1 MKTISFFTI
10 GLSLLISNQTA
21 FAASGPDNPSVSA
34 AVQSMTNTAKIS
46 SSPELY
52 NLAQN
57 WAKDYNAANPSSM
70 ITVGQAVTGN
80 TVQAETL
87 FLASDE
93 NTPVLS
99 NPSNWK
105 MVVGRDVIVPIIS
118 AKNPMLSQLA
128 QVGLS
133 AEKFAML
140 FKGTEIK
147 KWSTY
152 VPNGQNVPVQIYLPD
167 NRNLLTSLE
176 AFTNS
181 SIATTS
187 VKSLNSADELI
198 SAVQNDMFSIGFC
211 KLSDLKSLNV
221 YSEAEKIRL
230 LPIDKNGNGR
240 LDNFENIYGSLEEF
254 THGVWIG
261 KYPNAL
267 CNNIYAVSVIK
278 PTQKSEVAFLSWIL
292 NDGQKLLNSNGFCD
306 LTSSEK
312 ESNLASLVGAG
323 ADHPNLTSIVASPKT
338 WPVMLT
344 IAGLVG
350 LFLILFF
357 YSKGSTASAPI
368 DPHIQLAPLM
378 VEKIMDVPKGLYFD
392 KTHTWAF
399 MEQDGNVRVGID
411 DFLQHI
417 TGKLTKIKMRE
428 AGEQVRKGET
438 IMTIIQEGKQLNIYA
453 PISGTILEQN
463 GSLLTD
469 TGIINTSPFFKGW
482 VYQIEPKN
490 WLREV
495 QFMFMGDK
503 YAEWLKDEFTRL
515 KDFIAATVRTNNLV
529 YAHVV
534 LQDGGELTDNV
545 LAEMDPKVWEDFQ
558 TQFIDSSR

>member
-1 MKTISFFTI
+1 M
-10 GLSLLISNQTA
+10 A
-21 FAASGPDNPSVSA
+21 FAVSRSDNPNVYA
-34 AVQSMTNTAKIS
+34 TGESMTNTVKIS

-57 WAKDYNAANPSSM
+57 WVKDYNAVNPSFM
-70 ITVGQAVTGN
+70 ISVEQTVDGK
-80 TVQAETL
+80 AETAENL
-87 FLASDE
+87 FLVSDE
-93 NTPVLS
+93 NTPALTNLS
-99 NPSNWK
+99 NWR
-105 MVVGRDVIVPIIS
+105 MVVGRDIVVPIIS
-118 AKNPMLSQLA
+118 AKNPMLNQLT
-128 QVGLS
+128 QVGIS
-133 AEKFAML
+133 AEEFASL
-140 FKGTEIK
+140 FKGTETK
-147 KWSTY
+147 NWS
-152 VPNGQNVPVQIYLPD
+152 VCLPNGQNVPVQIYVSI
-167 NRNLLTSLE
+167 NQGLLTSLE
-176 AFTNS
+176 AFTKS
-181 SIATTS
+181 SMASASI
-187 VKSLNSADELI
+187 KRLNSAEELI
-198 SAVQNDMFSIGFC
+198 SAVQNDQFSIGFC
-211 KLSDLKSLNV
+211 KLSDLRNMNI
-221 YSEAEKIRL
+221 YAGAEKIRL

-240 LDNFENIYGSLEEF
+240 LDNFENIYGSLGEF

-267 CNNIYAVSVIK
+267 CGNIYAVSNAK
-278 PTQKSEVAFLSWIL
+278 PTHKSELAFISWVLS
-292 NDGQKLLNSNGFCD
+292 DGQKSLNSNGYCD
-306 LTSSEK
+306 LTSNEK
-312 ESNLASLVGAG
+312 ESNLASLLGG
-323 ADHPNLTSIVASPKT
+323 ITDNPNLSSFVASPKS
-338 WPVMLT
+338 WPVVLS

-350 LFLILFF
+350 LFLVIFF
-357 YSKGSTASAPI
+357 YSKNSAGSTPV
-368 DPHIQLAPLM
+368 DPHIQLGPLM
-378 VEKIMDVPKGLYFD
+378 IEKVMDVPKGLYFD

-417 TGKLTKIKMRE
+417 TGKLTRIKMKE
-428 AGEQVRKGET
+428 AGEKVRKGET

-463 GSLLTD
+463 EYLLTD
-469 TGIINTSPFFKGW
+469 TGIINASPFFKGW

-515 KDFIAATVRTNNLV
+515 KDFIAATVRSNNLA

-534 LQDGGELTDNV
+534 LQDGGEITDNV